1 MKKGKGNGGDGVGR
15 WRRNPRG
22 FAGNGSNN
30 LQNLSKEK
38 ENSKKSKMLSVKE
51 EKII

>member
-1 MKKGKGNGGDGVGR
+1 MVVEMESEDGV
-15 WRRNPRG
+15 
-22 FAGNGSNN
+22 GNGSNN

-51 EKII
+51 EKIIKNKNKI